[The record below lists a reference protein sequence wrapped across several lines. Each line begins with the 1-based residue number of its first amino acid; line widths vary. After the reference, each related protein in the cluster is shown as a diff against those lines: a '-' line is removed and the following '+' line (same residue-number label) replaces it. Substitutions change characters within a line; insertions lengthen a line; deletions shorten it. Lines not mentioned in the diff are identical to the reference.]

1 MEGVLQATLA
11 AAFIGGSAKVLHNMM
26 ENTQRK
32 IRSVKLRTI
41 QEHENVELW
50 DAFAELTA
58 LIPTQG
64 EHKKALDDM
73 THKLTRLLTLH
84 ESLQDVSFPPS
95 QFWTARAVQYKFAI
109 DRALK
114 YIKARYASPEFEQ
127 METVIKKAA
136 DDAAHNIQ
144 VKNFGCHPKS
154 TEPQTKKS

>member
-41 QEHENVELW
+41 QEHEDAELW
-50 DAFAELTA
+50 DAFAELNA
-58 LIPTQG
+58 LVPSQG
-64 EHKKALDDM
+64 EQRRALDDL

-84 ESLQDVSFPPS
+84 ESLQDVPPT
-95 QFWTARAVQYKFAI
+95 QFWSARAVQYKFAI
-109 DRALK
+109 DRALT
-114 YIKARYASPEFEQ
+114 YIKARYSSPEFNQ
-127 METVIKKAA
+127 IETVIKKAA
-136 DDAAHNIQ
+136 EDAAHNIQ

-154 TEPQTKKS
+154 SEPRAQ